1 MSKPHDKEVV
11 VGTRGS
17 PLALAQAE
25 WVIARLSQL
34 YPELDLHL
42 KRVKTRG
49 DIFREVA
56 LARID
61 GKGIFVKEI
70 EEALLSGEI
79 DLAVHSLK
87 DLPTAL
93 PRGLAIGA
101 VPLREEPRD
110 ALVSAFGVGL
120 GDLPPGAVIGTG
132 SLRRRAQLLAAR
144 SDLEVREIR
153 GNVDTRLRK
162 VQEGEYD
169 AVVLAAA
176 GLRRLGLASA
186 ITQYLPLEVMMPA
199 VGQGALAVEIREDD
213 QEMGTLVRGIN
224 DPATEA
230 ATGAERAFLAAFGG
244 GCAVP
249 IAAYG
254 AVEGERLLL
263 KGMVASLDGQ
273 RLLRDEIVGSARDP
287 QALGEMLAQRLLER
301 GADEILSE
309 VMFER

>member
-1 MSKPHDKEVV
+1 M
-11 VGTRGS
+11 
-17 PLALAQAE
+17 ALAQAE
-25 WVIARLSQL
+25 WVVARLSQL
-34 YPELDLHL
+34 HPELDLRL
-42 KRVKTRG
+42 KRVKTRA
-49 DIFREVA
+49 DIFRDVA
-56 LARID
+56 LARIE

-101 VPLREEPRD
+101 VPPREEPRD
-110 ALVSAFGVGL
+110 ALVSALGVEL

-132 SLRRRAQLLAAR
+132 SLRRMAQLLAVR
-144 SDLEVREIR
+144 SDLAVREIR

-162 VQEGEYD
+162 VREGEYD

-186 ITQYLPLEVMMPA
+186 ITQYLPLEIMMPA
-199 VGQGALAVEIREDD
+199 VGQGALAVEIREED
-213 QEMGTLVRGIN
+213 QEMATLVRGIN
-224 DPATEA
+224 DSATEA

-254 AVEGERLLL
+254 AVEGESILL

-273 RLLRDEIVGSARDP
+273 RLLRDEVVGQARDA
-287 QALGEMLAQRLLER
+287 QALGEMLAQRLLEM
-301 GADEILSE
+301 GADEIVSE
-309 VMFER
+309 VIVAG

>member
-1 MSKPHDKEVV
+1 L
-11 VGTRGS
+11 GLR
-17 PLALAQAE
+17 
-25 WVIARLSQL
+25 
-34 YPELDLHL
+34 L

-49 DIFREVA
+49 DIFRHVA
-56 LARID
+56 LARVN

-101 VPLREEPRD
+101 VPPREDPRD
-110 ALVSAFGVGL
+110 ALVSALGIEL
-120 GDLPPGAVIGTG
+120 GDLSPGAVVGTG
-132 SLRRRAQLLAAR
+132 SLRRMAQLLAAR

-162 VQEGEYD
+162 VREGEYD
-169 AVVLAAA
+169 AVILAAA

-199 VGQGALAVEIREDD
+199 VGQGALAVEIRQDD
-213 QEMGTLVRGIN
+213 QEMATLVRGIN

-230 ATGAERAFLAAFGG
+230 ATQAERAFLAAFGG

-254 AVEGERLLL
+254 AGEGERLLL
-263 KGMVASLDGQ
+263 KGMVTSLDGQ
-273 RLLRDEIVGSARDP
+273 RLLRDEVVGPVRDP
-287 QALGEMLAQRLLER
+287 QALGQMLAQRLLER
-301 GADEILSE
+301 GADEIVSE
-309 VMFER
+309 VIVGR